1 MTTPI
6 VQPVSGMQQ
15 SIGQKIFRGVVAL
28 GMRHILVQGLN
39 VLGGVFLARLL
50 TPGQFGL
57 YAIITFLLV
66 FLNTFSGTGMAA
78 NLIRQ
83 SEEPNTADY
92 RAIFAFQTLVVLVL
106 VVTLWIASPWI
117 AQAYH
122 LPTDDAWLFRLIA
135 LAVLASS
142 FMVIPQ
148 VRLERRLDF
157 GKLAGVEVAQAV
169 VFNFVAVTLAW
180 IGFNGFAFALA
191 LLLRYVVG
199 AALVNWVEPWPLAW
213 KWDWARTKTHLQFG
227 FYFQGAQLISVFKDS
242 VNPIFI
248 GLLLGS
254 ADVGYN
260 NWASMVAVYPVM
272 ALMALQRLYM
282 PVFAQV
288 QTDKEHLVKLV
299 EQVIWATN
307 AITAPLALLTLI
319 FIEPIT
325 QMVFGEKWL
334 VALPLFYLFWAANLV
349 VPTITPLIGLLNAL
363 GQSRLTVIISLLW
376 MLSTWFLSVPLILL
390 YGVLGFAIANV
401 GVQLTNFIVIKI
413 VKQQIPF
420 HMFRTIGPV
429 WIIAFIT
436 FGFLYIIDRAWPVQ
450 NMVTMAL
457 YSVAGFGMYLI
468 GLIMFYPVKSRSFM
482 ALARGKA

>member
-6 VQPVSGMQQ
+6 SEIISSGQQ
-15 SIGQKIFRGVVAL
+15 SLGQKIFKGVVAL

-39 VLGGVFLARLL
+39 ILGGVFLARLL

-83 SEEPNTADY
+83 SEEPEIADY
-92 RAIFAFQTLVVLVL
+92 HALFTFQTVVVLVL
-106 VVTLWIASPWI
+106 AVTLWILSPWI
-117 AQAYH
+117 AQVYH

-142 FMVIPQ
+142 LMVIPQ

-157 GKLAGVEVAQAV
+157 GKLAGVEVSQAV

-180 IGFNGFAFALA
+180 LEWGGFAFALA
-191 LLLRYVVG
+191 LLSRYVVG

-213 KWDWARTKTHLQFG
+213 RWDWARTKSHLQFG

-254 ADVGYN
+254 ADVGYT

-288 QTDKEHLVKLV
+288 QTDKEHLAKLV

-334 VALPLFYLFWAANLV
+334 VALPLFYLFWAANLL

-363 GQSRLTVIISLLW
+363 GQSRLTVIMSLLW
-376 MLSTWFLSVPLILL
+376 MLSTWILSVPLILL

-401 GVQLTNFIVIKI
+401 GVQLTNFIVIKM
-413 VKQQIPF
+413 VKRQIPF
-420 HMFRTIGPV
+420 RMLKTIGPV

-436 FGFLYIIDRAWPVQ
+436 FGLLYILDRVWPVQ

-457 YSVAGFGMYLI
+457 YSIVGFGMYLL
-468 GLIMFYPVKSRSFM
+468 GLIMFYPVKLRLFM
-482 ALARGKA
+482 SHARGNA